1 MAQPGVPEH
10 GRAAWR
16 RAGVEGGRLSHGL
29 QTRGGLSDGAPR
41 PGPHRVVVV
50 GGGFGGL
57 NAAKALAG
65 APVEV
70 VLVDRRNYHLFQP
83 LLYQVATGGL
93 SPADIAAPLRHV
105 LARRR
110 NVSVLLGAAVDFDV
124 ERRELVLE
132 DSRLGYDTLV
142 VATGAE
148 PSYFGHPEWESGA
161 PGLKS
166 IEDATRIRAR
176 VLTAFERAERAAG
189 EQERAALLTFAIV
202 GGGATG
208 VELAGALAELRR
220 DTLAGNFRRFDPRSA
235 RILLV
240 EAGERIL
247 SSYPRELSAKAQ
259 RSLERLGVEVLT
271 ATQVTGVEAERLEL
285 ERGGRRQALD
295 AFTILWAAGVR
306 AAPLGR
312 SLAERTG
319 AATDRQGRILVERDL
334 SLPGHPEI
342 FVIGDLAH
350 ALGRSGQPLPA
361 VAPVAMQAGRF
372 VGREITRRLA
382 GKPRRAFHYRD
393 KGNLATIGRAAAVA
407 ELGRLRFS
415 GFPAWVLWLVVHLM
429 YLVGFANRV
438 LVLFQWAWYYF
449 THNRTARL
457 ITESREGAD
466 AGAGE
471 SNPAP
476 RLGGERGT
484 PAPSGDDSPRA

>member
-1 MAQPGVPEH
+1 MAPES
-10 GRAAWR
+10 GI
-16 RAGVEGGRLSHGL
+16 
-29 QTRGGLSDGAPR
+29 
-41 PGPHRVVVV
+41 GPHRVVVL

-57 NAAKALAG
+57 NAAKALG
-65 APVEV
+65 RAPVEV

-110 NVSVLLGAAVDFDV
+110 NVGVLLGEAVDFDV
-124 ERRELVLE
+124 GRRELVLE
-132 DSRLGYDTLV
+132 GSRLRYDTLV

-148 PSYFGHPEWESGA
+148 PSYFGHPEWAPGA

-176 VLTAFERAERAAG
+176 VLTAFERAERA
-189 EQERAALLTFAIV
+189 ESEDERAALLTFAIV

-247 SSYPRELSAKAQ
+247 STYPSELSAKAQ
-259 RSLERLGVEVLT
+259 RSLERLGVDVLT
-271 ATQVTGVEAERLEL
+271 GAMVVGVEDGSLRL
-285 ERGGRRQALD
+285 ERGGRRDELR
-295 AFTILWAAGVR
+295 AFTILWAAGVH
-306 AAPLGR
+306 ASPLGR
-312 SLAERTG
+312 RLAERTG
-319 AATDRQGRILVERDL
+319 AATDRQGRIFVERDL

-342 FVIGDLAH
+342 FVIGDLAQVEERP
-350 ALGRSGQPLPA
+350 GEPLPA

-372 VGREITRRLA
+372 VGREIGRRLA
-382 GKPRRAFHYRD
+382 GEAPRAFHYRD
-393 KGNLATIGRAAAVA
+393 RGNLATIGRAAAVA

-415 GFPAWVLWLVVHLM
+415 GFPAWVLWLLVHLM

-438 LVLFQWAWYYF
+438 LVLFQWAWCYF

-457 ITESREGAD
+457 ITEQDEAS
-466 AGAGE
+466 
-471 SNPAP
+471 AP
-476 RLGGERGT
+476 RAGKR
-484 PAPSGDDSPRA
+484 